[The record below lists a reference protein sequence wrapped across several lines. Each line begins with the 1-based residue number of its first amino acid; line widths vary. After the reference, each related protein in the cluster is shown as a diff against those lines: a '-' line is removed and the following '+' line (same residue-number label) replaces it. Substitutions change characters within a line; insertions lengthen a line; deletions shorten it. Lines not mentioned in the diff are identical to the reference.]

1 MQAKSKEDMIM
12 SDTVEI
18 PTVQVANQDNTISA
32 KEDGTPTSTAI
43 GNNVD
48 MSKYVR
54 QRKTR
59 TIIRENSTKVGRNDP
74 CPCGSGKKYKNCC
87 LKEGKNYNSTRELT
101 AQEMAQIRYGTKT
114 PTSFRVKV

>member
-12 SDTVEI
+12 SDVVEI
-18 PTVQVANQDNTISA
+18 PTSV
-32 KEDGTPTSTAI
+32 KEDGNSTSTAI

-59 TIIRENSTKVGRNDP
+59 TIIRENSDKIGRNDP

-114 PTSFRVKV
+114 PTSFREKA